1 MDITLHTAYLTQLVS
16 PAEICR
22 ALKTEDSSLC
32 LLRIKGLKGLL
43 GGRPGHGTPHNTG
56 VTKQRPQADRAHTGA
71 TTSAGAQ
78 PSITHLL
85 GMRRN
90 RRFSSCSCWTCWAS
104 CAVSSPVRLCADT
117 NWMFSRSEGWTDRQR
132 RSRRA

>member
-16 PAEICR
+16 PTEICR

-43 GGRPGHGTPHNTG
+43 GGRPGHGTPQNTG

-71 TTSAGAQ
+71 HHLSSWQHPPPRDAQEPPVLLVQLLDVLGLLRREQPGAALRGHELDVQ
-78 PSITHLL
+78 PL
-85 GMRRN
+85 
-90 RRFSSCSCWTCWAS
+90 
-104 CAVSSPVRLCADT
+104 
-117 NWMFSRSEGWTDRQR
+117 
-132 RSRRA
+132 